1 MANKDKRIVY
11 QAENGIACVVI
22 PAPKFLEGGGSIDA
36 VLKKCV
42 PENCLSTADI
52 VEVDTIENDRTFRN
66 AWVTSK
72 GKSVEVDLD
81 KAKIL
86 AKEKVRKART
96 PKFAELDISYQRA
109 DEAGDSDAKAAVV
122 VKKQT
127 ARDAT
132 ADTKITNADS
142 VDNLKTE
149 MNEVITEVED
159 L

>member
-11 QAENGIACVVI
+11 QGENGIACVVV

-36 VLKKCV
+36 VINKAV

-52 VEVDTIENDRTFRN
+52 VDKSDVLSDRTFRN
-66 AWVTSK
+66 AWITSK
-72 GKSVEVDLD
+72 GKSTEVDLT
-81 KAKIL
+81 KAKVI
-86 AKEKVRKART
+86 AKEKVREART
-96 PKFAELDISYQRA
+96 PKFAELDIAYQRA
-109 DEAGDSDAKAAVV
+109 VEEDDSDKQAAVV

-142 VDNLKTE
+142 VANLKTG

>member
-1 MANKDKRIVY
+1 MSNKRIVY
-11 QAENGIACVVI
+11 LAEDGVAAVVV
-22 PAPKFLEGGGSIDA
+22 PAPKYSGTMEDL
-36 VLKKCV
+36 LKKVV
-42 PENCLSTADI
+42 PEDCLDSADI
-52 VEVDTIENDRTFRN
+52 VEADTIPNDRTFRN
-66 AWVTSK
+66 SWVTEQ
-72 GKSVEVDLD
+72 GKSVEIDLA
-81 KAKIL
+81 KAKDV
-86 AKEKVRKART
+86 AKDKVRQART

-109 DEAGDSDAKAAVV
+109 DEAGDADAKAAVV

-142 VDNLKTE
+142 VDNLKTG

>member
-11 QAENGIACVVI
+11 QGENGIACVVV

-36 VLKKCV
+36 VLKKSV
-42 PENCLSTADI
+42 PESCLSTADI
-52 VEVDTIENDRTFRN
+52 VDKGDVLSDRTFRN
-66 AWVTSK
+66 AWITSK
-72 GKSVEVDLD
+72 GKSTEVDLT
-81 KAKIL
+81 KAKVI
-86 AKEKVRKART
+86 AKEKVREART
-96 PKFAELDISYQRA
+96 PKFQELDVAYQRA
-109 DEAGDSDAKAAVV
+109 DEAGDADAKEAVV

-142 VDNLKTE
+142 VDNLKTG
-149 MNEVITEVED
+149 MNEVITEVND

>member
-1 MANKDKRIVY
+1 MSNKRIVY
-11 QAENGIACVVI
+11 LAEDGVAAVVV
-22 PAPKFLEGGGSIDA
+22 PAPKYSGTMEDL
-36 VLKKCV
+36 LKKVV

-109 DEAGDSDAKAAVV
+109 DEAGDADAKAAVV

-132 ADTKITNADS
+132 ADTKITDADS
-142 VDNLKTE
+142 VDNLKTGME
-149 MNEVITEVED
+149 AVIKEVGD

>member
-1 MANKDKRIVY
+1 MADKRIVY
-11 QAENGIACVVI
+11 QGEDGIAKVVI
-22 PAPKFLEGGGSIDA
+22 PAPKFLASGGTIDD
-36 VLKKCV
+36 LLIKSV
-42 PENCLSTADI
+42 PENCRDSADI
-52 VEVDTIENDRTFRN
+52 VDVDTVESDRTFRN
-66 AWVTSK
+66 AWVTEQ

-86 AKEKVRKART
+86 AKEKVREARI
-96 PKFAELDISYQRA
+96 PKFAELDVAYQRA
-109 DEAGDSDAKAAVV
+109 DEAGDADAKAAVV

-142 VDNLKTE
+142 VDNLKTG
-149 MNEVITEVED
+149 MNEVITEVGD

>member
-1 MANKDKRIVY
+1 MSNKRIVY
-11 QAENGIACVVI
+11 LAEDGVAAVVV
-22 PAPKFLEGGGSIDA
+22 PAPKYSGTMEDL
-36 VLKKCV
+36 LKKVV

-86 AKEKVRKART
+86 AKEKVREART
-96 PKFAELDISYQRA
+96 PKFQELDIAYQRA
-109 DEAGDSDAKAAVV
+109 DEAGDGDAKAAVV

-142 VDNLKTE
+142 VDNLKTG
-149 MNEVITEVED
+149 MNEVITEVND